1 MNTKYTIAL
10 SLLVLNLISIN
21 IFAASHEHAHNHL
34 WSTDAKA
41 FKYTQ
46 NQLKM
51 KQKTAALASLKDS
64 VLISIDRAFLAQR
77 LKEFSGATPVTL
89 NEGQVVISERGSKEG
104 IKNALD
110 YLSKEYQALGFTT
123 EIEEFGSFFSK
134 GKNFVATKKG
144 LDSSKVIIISSHIDS
159 VGNAGAN
166 DNGTGTIGTLAIAK
180 ALAPFQFKYDLRI
193 LGFDKEEKGLVGS
206 KGYVK
211 ALSKPERDKI
221 LAVINF
227 EMMGTNSRKDGK
239 FHIIDCDRSESV
251 FITKTMES
259 IINWHKVN
267 LTKVP
272 GCTDRSDHASFWK
285 ANIPAIVIS
294 ENFFGGDSDSCYH
307 KKCDKYDERLDMGYM
322 EKITSTVAS
331 TAYALLEA
339 LK

>member
-1 MNTKYTIAL
+1 MTVKYIKYIL
-10 SLLVLNLISIN
+10 ILNLFSIN
-21 IFAASHEHAHNHL
+21 ILSAAHDHDHDQL
-34 WSTDAKA
+34 WSTDSKA
-41 FKYTQ
+41 FEYTRNQ
-46 NQLKM
+46 IQLK
-51 KQKTAALASLKDS
+51 KKTASLPSLKDS
-64 VLISIDRAFLAQR
+64 VLINIDRAFLSQR
-77 LKEFSGATPVTL
+77 LKEFSGAIPVTL
-89 NEGQVVISERGSKEG
+89 NAGQVTISERGSKQG

-110 YLSKEYQALGFTT
+110 YLSREYQALGFST
-123 EIEEFGSFFSK
+123 EVKEFGSFFSK

-211 ALSKPERDKI
+211 SLSKLERDKI

-227 EMMGTNSRKDGK
+227 EMMGTNSRKDGN
-239 FHIIDCDRSESV
+239 FHIIDCDRSDSV

-259 IINWHKVN
+259 IINWHKIN

-272 GCTDRSDHASFWK
+272 GCTNRSDHASFWK

-294 ENFFGGDSDSCYH
+294 ENFFGGDSDTCYH